1 MKIKEVK
8 TKELAVYS
16 VITGGYD
23 QILPVKSIDERCD
36 YFIISNEYIDLPA
49 PWKLLTPPKKNLN
62 NKDFNRFYKLNPHL
76 VFPDYKY
83 SLYIDGN
90 ILLCGDIFE
99 WSSSQ
104 LSKSDFSIFSHPERD
119 NIFDEGKICS
129 FIGTD
134 YFWIINRQLRKYKK
148 ENFCHDALYEA
159 NILLRSH
166 NEPKVIELMEKWWLE
181 YIDKFNAKRDQL
193 ALPYV
198 IWRTEFRVN
207 NMGPSDAR
215 YENKYFRYMGHANNR
230 HKTLETKFKKI
241 INRTIGS
248 LFNV

>member
-1 MKIKEVK
+1 MVNLEESKNRLVI
-8 TKELAVYS
+8 YS

-23 QILPVKSIDERCD
+23 KVLPVENIDSDCD
-36 YFIISNEYIDLPA
+36 YYIVSNEHIVLPE
-49 PWKLLTPPKKNLN
+49 PWKLLTPSTDGLDNKN
-62 NKDFNRFYKLNPHL
+62 FNRYYKINPHIL
-76 VFPDYKY
+76 FPNHQH

-90 ILLCGDIFE
+90 ILLCGDIYN
-99 WSSSQ
+99 WSKAQ
-104 LSKSDFSIFSHPERD
+104 LSNNDFAIFNHPERD

-134 YFWIINRQLRKYKK
+134 YFWVINRQLKKYKA
-148 ENFCHDALYEA
+148 EGFNYRELFEA

-166 NEPKVIELMEKWWLE
+166 NKADVMRLMEMWWSE
-181 YIDKFNAKRDQL
+181 YSSEFSAKRDQL

-198 IWRTEFRVN
+198 IWKMNYKIN
-207 NMGPSDAR
+207 NMGSSDAR
-215 YENKYFRYMGHANNR
+215 FDQEYFKYMSHANNR
-230 HKTLETKFKKI
+230 HATLSTKLKKI